1 MMKYACGAV
10 LVLALIGVLLASAKA
25 ENEKPFD
32 LVPFG
37 YVFRA
42 DRPAGQNPPETQ
54 WLTNKLTDVVAGV
67 MWEEHRPVQEVEFCF
82 ARNSPDP
89 SLFILEVT
97 TNTPNAGQDNRPT
110 WWTRAWESFPGT
122 ASRSAD
128 GRRIV
133 YRTDRE
139 AIARRLKEYPEGF
152 RHEADPQ
159 GLLLVDKL
167 RLRWRGTGQL
177 PRVASFRAAGVARTV
192 PIHLEIEWAVL
203 PGQKDDSFDG
213 SIEVY
218 NGRLRRIQPLP
229 ESGVAIQGA
238 SQWHSPPVP
247 GHRRGIAAEVS
258 YVPDDAQEVRFH
270 KLPREDSFPNG
281 TDGRMTFHPNRTAVT
296 VKTAQG
302 SFSLRRRI
310 LIPASRFTYPV
321 LGSSPAKPAADSRG
335 RDSVKP
341 GWRRG
346 PARFGNACA
355 RCRSRASPARWTIST
370 QPVGRSTLS
379 RPKSRR

>member
-110 WWTRAWESFPGT
+110 WWTALGNRSLARRAAVRTGAGSCIGPTARRSPDASKSIPRDSAMKRTRKACCWLTSSACAARHGT
-122 ASRSAD
+122 IAEGCVVSSSRSCPNGSHSPGDRVGGLARPKGRFVRRQHRSLQRTITQNPTLARERGRDPGD
-128 GRRIV
+128 G
-133 YRTDRE
+133 
-139 AIARRLKEYPEGF
+139 
-152 RHEADPQ
+152 
-159 GLLLVDKL
+159 
-167 RLRWRGTGQL
+167 
-177 PRVASFRAAGVARTV
+177 
-192 PIHLEIEWAVL
+192 
-203 PGQKDDSFDG
+203 
-213 SIEVY
+213 
-218 NGRLRRIQPLP
+218 
-229 ESGVAIQGA
+229 
-238 SQWHSPPVP
+238 QWHSPPVP